1 MQLNEAHS
9 LWILNKNEDTYNQ
22 LGTTLLAYV
31 NKEIRRQWRSRGN
44 KTEQEDLQGEAL
56 IRVFQNID
64 KFNNR
69 SSFAT
74 WVSKIIFNEG
84 ERMLGKL
91 AASKTQAF
99 VGDESYD
106 LGPSLQDK
114 LTLRQLVSIL
124 DKEDQR
130 MVQLKIEGFDDQEI
144 AEAFAIPIGT
154 MKSRW
159 NAIQNRLRTHSG
171 GKFPLGV

>member
-1 MQLNEAHS
+1 MQLNEAHGQ
-9 LWILNKNEDTYNQ
+9 WILNKNEDTYNQ
-22 LGTTLLAYV
+22 LGTSLLTYV
-31 NKEIRRQWRSRGN
+31 NKEIKRQWRSRGN
-44 KTEQEDLQGEAL
+44 KVEQEDLQGEAL

-64 KFNNR
+64 KFDNR

-91 AASKTQAF
+91 AAAKTQAF

-106 LGPSLQDK
+106 PGPSMQDK
-114 LTLRQLVSIL
+114 LTLKQLVSTL
-124 DKEDQR
+124 NKEDQR
-130 MVQLKIEGFDDQEI
+130 MVQLKVEGFEDKEI
-144 AEAFAIPIGT
+144 SEAFAIPIGT

-159 NAIQNRLRTHSG
+159 NSIQERLRTHYG
-171 GKFPLGV
+171 GK